1 MPLPITR
8 PDLYREM
15 GLSEEEFHAIRKGLG
30 REPTLTELG
39 MFAVLWSEHCSYK
52 SSQEVLRY
60 FARYQEASEQERL
73 ENAGVVPITPTL
85 GVAFKVESHNHP
97 SAVEPYQGAATGV
110 GGIIRDV
117 LAMGARPIACLD
129 SLRFGDIQG
138 EKNAHNRRLFQRV
151 VEGIGGY
158 GNCIGVPTVAGEVSF
173 HARYEGCPLVNVMCI
188 GIVPLNEVMTSAGEG
203 LGNSV
208 MYLGTPTGR
217 DGIHGATFASEV
229 LQADGE
235 DKRPNVQIAD
245 PFAGKLLIEATL
257 EALKTG
263 AIVAL
268 QDMGAAG
275 LTCTTCEMSAR
286 GGVGMEINLD
296 LVPLRDE
303 TMNAYEIMLSE
314 SQERMLAIVKKGEE
328 QKVISVF
335 QKWGLHAV
343 VIGTVTSDGIVTV
356 FHKGEV
362 EAAVPAKL
370 ITHGCPTPLLQAKE
384 PEHLKTLRAFSPNSL
399 PEPPD
404 YAKVLLTLLASPTLA
419 SKRWVY
425 EQYDYSVQTRT
436 SLPPGSADAAV
447 LTLHASEAAPHA
459 PSQESVIRPAIAA
472 KIDGNGAYVYA
483 DPFVGGQLA
492 LVESARNVACTGA
505 RPLAATDCL
514 NFGNP
519 NDPEVFWTF
528 KEAVR
533 GIASASEA
541 LGIPIVSGNVS
552 FYNEGPLGPVLPT
565 PTIGVVGVLEDAR
578 KRLPSAPPQGMGF
591 LYLVYGYDEPPIHEG
606 LGASEYLRIIHGLS
620 EGCPQPPNL
629 TSERNLIDFLVECAQ
644 RELLTCAHDWSE
656 GGLAVALAEM
666 SAIGSVGCF
675 ALLDAEEH
683 FQRHILGPVLEQMM
697 RSKVSPA
704 ESVWRSII
712 DAANQNNPWT
722 YSQRVDARLF
732 GEMPGRVVIGV
743 SAQTV
748 KEKRLEELYD
758 LTYRHGL
765 FLHPLGTYDST
776 NPYFQIASPSR
787 SLLRVEVKVL
797 QDAYFQAL
805 ERIMS
810 SPTGG

>member
-15 GLSEEEFHAIRKGLG
+15 GLSEQEFQAIRKGLG

-60 FARYQEASEQERL
+60 FTRYQEASQEERL

-129 SLRFGDIQG
+129 SLRFGDIRNG
-138 EKNAHNRRLFQRV
+138 AGSHNRRLFQRV

-158 GNCIGVPTVAGEVSF
+158 GNCIGVPTIAGEVAF
-173 HARYEGCPLVNVMCI
+173 HPHYEGCPLVNVMCV
-188 GIVPLNEVMTSAGEG
+188 GIVPLDQVMTSAGQGE
-203 LGNSV
+203 GNSV

-229 LQADGE
+229 LQPEGE

-257 EALKTG
+257 EALKTS

-328 QKVISVF
+328 EKVSAIF
-335 QKWGLHAV
+335 KKWGLHAV
-343 VIGTVTSDGIVTV
+343 VIGTVTSDGVVTV

-362 EAAVPAKL
+362 EAEVPAKL
-370 ITHGCPTPLLQAKE
+370 ICNGCPIPDLSAKE
-384 PEHLKTLRAFSPNSL
+384 PERIKTARTFSPDSI
-399 PEPPD
+399 PEPAD
-404 YAKVLLTLLASPTLA
+404 YAKALLTLLASPTLA

-447 LTLHASEAAPHA
+447 LTLHAEEVNPNASPKET
-459 PSQESVIRPAIAA
+459 VVRPAISA

-528 KEAVR
+528 KETVR

-565 PTIGVVGVLEDAR
+565 PTVGVVGILEDAQ
-578 KRLPSAPPQGMGF
+578 KRLPSAPPDSMGF
-591 LYLVYGYDEPPIHEG
+591 LYLVYGYDAPPIQEG
-606 LGASEYLRIIHGLS
+606 LGASEYLRVIHGRS
-620 EGCPQPPNL
+620 DGCPQPPNL
-629 TSERNLIDFLVECAQ
+629 TTEKNLINFLGECAQ
-644 RELLTCAHDWSE
+644 KELITCAHDWSD
-656 GGLAVALAEM
+656 GGLAVALAEI

-675 ALLDAEEH
+675 VLLDAEEH
-683 FQRHILGPVLEQMM
+683 FQKHVLGPVLEQMM

-712 DAANQNNPWT
+712 DAVNPHNPWT

-743 SAQTV
+743 STQAV
-748 KEKRLEELYD
+748 KDQRLEELYD
-758 LTYRHGL
+758 LSYQHGL
-765 FLHPLGTYDST
+765 FLHPLGTYDAS
-776 NPYFQIASPSR
+776 NPYFQIASPSK
-787 SLLRVEVKVL
+787 SILRIEVSALKET
-797 QDAYFQAL
+797 YFQAL
-805 ERIMS
+805 ERMMN
-810 SPTGG
+810 PTAMG

>member
-1 MPLPITR
+1 MPLPITH

-15 GLSEEEFHAIRKGLG
+15 GLSEEEFQAIRKGLG

-52 SSQEVLRY
+52 SSQEILRY
-60 FARYQEASEQERL
+60 FARYREASERGSL

-129 SLRFGDIQG
+129 SLRFGDIRNKEQ
-138 EKNAHNRRLFQRV
+138 EHNRRLFQRV

-158 GNCIGVPTVAGEVSF
+158 GNCIGVPTIAGEVAF
-173 HARYEGCPLVNVMCI
+173 DPRYEGCPLVNVMCI
-188 GIVPLNEVMTSAGEG
+188 GIVPLSEVMTASAQGV
-203 LGNSV
+203 GNSV

-229 LQADGE
+229 LQPEGE

-263 AIVAL
+263 AILAL

-296 LVPLRDE
+296 FVPLRDE

-314 SQERMLAIVKKGEE
+314 SQERMLAIVKQDEEE
-328 QKVISVF
+328 QVMRVF
-335 QKWGLHAV
+335 HKWGLHAV
-343 VIGTVTSDGIVTV
+343 IIGTVTSDGIVTV
-356 FHKGEV
+356 IHKGDI
-362 EAAVPAKL
+362 EAAIPAKL
-370 ITHGCPTPLLQAKE
+370 ISHGCPTPTLQTKE
-384 PEHLKTLRAFSPNSL
+384 PSYHKTLKNFSPSSV
-399 PEPPD
+399 PEPTD
-404 YAKVLLTLLASPTLA
+404 YGKVLLALLASPTLT

-447 LTLHASEAAPHA
+447 LTLHAEEVTEERSAR
-459 PSQESVIRPAIAA
+459 RPAIAA
-472 KIDGNGAYVYA
+472 KIDGNSSYVYA
-483 DPFVGGQLA
+483 DPYVGGQLA
-492 LVESARNVACTGA
+492 LVEAARNVACTGA
-505 RPLAATDCL
+505 KPLAATNCL

-519 NDPEVFWTF
+519 NDPEVYWTF

-533 GIASASEA
+533 GLAAASEA
-541 LGIPIVSGNVS
+541 LGIPVVSGNVS
-552 FYNEGPLGPVLPT
+552 FYNEGPYGPVPPT
-565 PTIGVVGVLEDAR
+565 PTVGVVGILEDSQ
-578 KRLPSAPPQGMGF
+578 KRIPGAPPKGIGF
-591 LYLVYGYDEPPIHEG
+591 LYLVYGYDTPPLHEG
-606 LGASEYLRIIHGLS
+606 LGASEYLRIIHGRGDGS
-620 EGCPQPPNL
+620 PQPPNL
-629 TSERNLIDFLVECAQ
+629 DTERNLINFLVESAQ
-644 RELLTCAHDWSE
+644 RELITCAHDLSD
-656 GGLAVALAEM
+656 GGLAFALAEM
-666 SAIGSVGCF
+666 CAVGSVGCF

-683 FQRHILGPVLEQMM
+683 FQRHVLGPVLEQML
-697 RSKVSPA
+697 RAKISPT

-712 DAANQNNPWT
+712 DAANQNNPWI
-722 YSQRVDARLF
+722 YSQRADAHLF
-732 GEMPGRVVIGV
+732 GEMPGRVIIGA
-743 SAQTV
+743 SAEAV
-748 KEKRLEELYD
+748 KKMKLEELHN
-758 LTYRHGL
+758 LSTHHGL
-765 FLHPLGTYDST
+765 FLYPLGTYDSS
-776 NPYFQIASPSR
+776 NPYLQIASSSN
-787 SLLRVEVKVL
+787 SLLRVEVNAIK
-797 QDAYFQAL
+797 DIYFHTL

-810 SPTGG
+810 SPTAHKN